1 MKESFKQE
9 LLNGIGKMNA
19 EADRKIKSEKVSTR
33 RISED
38 FEIDELVLTHT
49 YSQSA
54 AHKILGLN
62 HISFKQLVQKAI
74 DEGVITEAIR
84 YSQSYKYT
92 IEHIHALQD
101 YMKLESWKD
110 KFNDL
115 EVVVVNNLKGG
126 TGKTT
131 LTVSL
136 AIELALQFRY
146 RPRVLCIDLDPQGS
160 LAQYTDLDM
169 SDSSILTGV
178 DLMLG
183 ETESSSVYQQ
193 YRNEGITHTELVK
206 GSVISTHIPNLKIL
220 PSHPND
226 GRYLDDVLKMKLQ
239 AIRTNPSASDS
250 VFNDLL
256 QTKILDH
263 IKDDFDIV
271 LIDTTPQKN
280 LLVATAI
287 DAATGLL
294 IPCTPHA
301 LDWNAT
307 QTHLNSIPKLIEEE
321 TPSKGDKLKWWK
333 VVATNFE
340 ADYDRDTA
348 IFERMREA
356 LGTNMIYNPLARSH
370 AFEVAAQEKITVRD
384 ILPSHNIAPKKQLL
398 KAKDS
403 LTAVGRDVIHVM
415 LAHTEKTE
423 ESEVNNN
430 V

>member
-1 MKESFKQE
+1 MKEAFKEE
-9 LLNGIGKMNA
+9 LLSGIRKMNDA
-19 EADRKIKSEKVSTR
+19 SDRHLSSEKANTR
-33 RISED
+33 RISEEL
-38 FEIDELVLTHT
+38 EIDELIYTHT

-62 HISFKQLVQKAI
+62 HISFKQVVQKAI
-74 DEGVITEAIR
+74 EEGVITEAIKHA
-84 YSQSYKYT
+84 QSYKYT
-92 IEHIHALQD
+92 IEHIHALQEYLKMD
-101 YMKLESWKD
+101 SWKN
-110 KFNDL
+110 KFDDL

-131 LTVSL
+131 LTISL

-146 RPRVLCIDLDPQGS
+146 RPRILCIDLDPQGS
-160 LAQYTDLDM
+160 LAQYTNLDM
-169 SDSSILTGV
+169 SDPTILTGV

-183 ETESSSVYQQ
+183 ENESSSIYQQ
-193 YRNEGITHTELVK
+193 YKNEGCTHEELVK
-206 GSVISTHIPNLKIL
+206 GSIISTHIPNLKIL

-239 AIRTNPSASDS
+239 AIRANPDMDDS

-263 IKDDFDIV
+263 VKDDFDIV

-280 LLVATAI
+280 LLVATAM

-307 QTHLNSIPKLIEEE
+307 QTHLNTIPRLIEEE
-321 TPSKGDKLKWWK
+321 TPSKGEKIKWWK
-333 VVATNFE
+333 VCATNFE

-348 IFERMREA
+348 IFELMREA
-356 LGTNMIYNPLARSH
+356 LGTNMISNPLARSH
-370 AFEVAAQEKITVRD
+370 AFEVAAQSKITIKD
-384 ILPSHNIAPKKQLL
+384 ILPSHNTAPKKQLL
-398 KAKDS
+398 RAKDS
-403 LTAVGRDVIHVM
+403 LTAVGRDIIHVM
-415 LAHTEKTE
+415 LAHAGKPSNE
-423 ESEVNNN
+423 EVK
-430 V
+430 

>member
-1 MKESFKQE
+1 MKEAFKEE
-9 LLNGIGKMNA
+9 LLSGIRKMNDA
-19 EADRKIKSEKVSTR
+19 SDRHLSSEKANTR
-33 RISED
+33 RINEEL
-38 FEIDELVLTHT
+38 EIDELIYTHT

-62 HISFKQLVQKAI
+62 HISFKQVVQKAI
-74 DEGVITEAIR
+74 EEGVITEAIKHA
-84 YSQSYKYT
+84 QSYKYT

-101 YMKLESWKD
+101 YLNMDSWKN
-110 KFNDL
+110 KFDDL

-131 LTVSL
+131 LTISL

-146 RPRVLCIDLDPQGS
+146 RPRILCIDLDPQGS
-160 LAQYTDLDM
+160 LAQYTNLDM
-169 SDSSILTGV
+169 SDPSILTGV

-183 ETESSSVYQQ
+183 ENESSSTYQQ
-193 YRNEGITHTELVK
+193 YKNEGYTHEDLVK
-206 GSVISTHIPNLKIL
+206 GSIISTHIPNLKIL

-239 AIRTNPSASDS
+239 AVRANPNADDS

-256 QTKILDH
+256 QTRILDH

-280 LLVATAI
+280 LLVATAM

-307 QTHLNSIPKLIEEE
+307 QTHLNSIPRLIEEE
-321 TPSKGDKLKWWK
+321 TPSKGEKIKWWK
-333 VVATNFE
+333 VCATNFE

-348 IFERMREA
+348 IFELMREA
-356 LGTNMIYNPLARSH
+356 LGANMISNPLARSH
-370 AFEVAAQEKITVRD
+370 AFEVAAQNKKTVRD
-384 ILPSHNIAPKKQLL
+384 ILPSHNSAPKKQLL
-398 KAKDS
+398 RAKDS

-415 LAHTEKTE
+415 LAHAGKSSNE
-423 ESEVNNN
+423 EVK
-430 V
+430 